1 MSDTFA
7 TSWTVGQPAPLSMGF
22 PRQEYWSELPFPSP
36 GDLPNPGIES
46 KSPAL
51 AGRFFT
57 TKPPR
62 KHVCTNIIRYC
73 LCVELKRA
81 SGGQPSATML
91 SFQISRPSYWSFE
104 LKYRYTDSEK
114 RMKAVTSVNS
124 KSRRSIPYKLW
135 TSVFLIVILL
145 GRASETAMPRES
157 ESFRKTRYKV

>member
-1 MSDTFA
+1 MSCRFLLQGIFPIQGSNPSLLHWQAGSLPPSHPGNTFA
-7 TSWTVGQPAPLSMGF
+7 RTSFV
-22 PRQEYWSELPFPSP
+22 
-36 GDLPNPGIES
+36 I
-46 KSPAL
+46 
-51 AGRFFT
+51 
-57 TKPPR
+57 
-62 KHVCTNIIRYC
+62 V
-73 LCVELKRA
+73 CVELKRA
-81 SGGQPSATML
+81 SGGQPSPTML

-114 RMKAVTSVNS
+114 QMKAVTSVNS

>member
-22 PRQEYWSELPFPSP
+22 PRQEYWSELPFSSP

-57 TKPPR
+57 TEPPR
-62 KHVCTNIIRYC
+62 KPVCMNIISYC

-81 SGGQPSATML
+81 SGGQPAPTML
-91 SFQISRPSYWSFE
+91 SFQICRPSYWSFE

-114 RMKAVTSVNS
+114 QMKAVTGVNS

-145 GRASETAMPRES
+145 DHASETAMPRES